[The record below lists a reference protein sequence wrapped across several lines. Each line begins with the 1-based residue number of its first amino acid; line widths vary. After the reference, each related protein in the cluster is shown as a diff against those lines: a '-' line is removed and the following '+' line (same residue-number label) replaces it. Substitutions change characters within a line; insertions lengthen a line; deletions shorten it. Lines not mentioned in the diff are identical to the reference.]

1 MPRSVKIQSKSTES
15 GFSRQKFILEGLKI
29 ITVTKCANKYEYL
42 SMKCKYLTIYSLV
55 IFAAEVQVTWSVFVT
70 IIIFFPYSFSMILC
84 EAVQQM
90 GDMELQGKEA
100 QYMKSF

>member
-15 GFSRQKFILEGLKI
+15 GFSRQKFILEGLKS
-29 ITVTKCANKYEYL
+29 ITVTKYANKYEYL

-55 IFAAEVQVTWSVFVT
+55 IFAVEVQVTWSVCVT